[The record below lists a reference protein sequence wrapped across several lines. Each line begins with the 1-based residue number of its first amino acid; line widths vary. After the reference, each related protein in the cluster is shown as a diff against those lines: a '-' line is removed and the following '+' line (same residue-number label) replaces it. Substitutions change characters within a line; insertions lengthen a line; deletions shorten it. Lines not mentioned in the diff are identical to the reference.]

1 MLGKF
6 KKKKKIKKEKKMVF
20 HLKKKKRVRNQ
31 TLGLGPI
38 SCGLWGILT
47 KWAWSGP
54 LRKAKSTN
62 IPPEAL

>member
-1 MLGKF
+1 MLAKF
-6 KKKKKIKKEKKMVF
+6 KKKKKKKDGIS
-20 HLKKKKRVRNQ
+20 LKKKKKGVRNQ

-47 KWAWSGP
+47 KWAWGGP
-54 LRKAKSTN
+54 LRKAKSIK